1 MVSGDEDQVYFDH
14 GGRQVSYFVHYAR
27 AIASAAMYGHGMVL
41 LKYAR
46 WLGKQAEREEA
57 RARAAMGGVHD
68 ADDVA
73 RADDGGG
80 RGGEAAGRDAYTRV
94 DFTWRSH
101 TRAGGASC
109 RHAAGGPA
117 GRAFE

>member
-46 WLGKQAEREEA
+46 WLGKQADREEA
-57 RARAAMGGVHD
+57 RARVAVGGVHD
-68 ADDVA
+68 E
-73 RADDGGG
+73 ADDGDG